1 MTTTLPESVVHKLA
15 KEATNKG
22 VPISEIIRE
31 RLLAS

>member
-1 MTTTLPESVVHKLA
+1 VTTTLPESVVQKLA
-15 KEATNKG
+15 KEAMNKG